1 MESVVGWL
9 TWFAGKTGGHGTNQG
24 HGGATVTQQPFRIP
38 FTFPMLSGS
47 GGSQQEAKGVRTF
60 YIRKWGLIYG
70 GGLPFSWSS
79 SCSPNPPPF
88 CVCSRN
94 VISLHTLRR
103 LIWFLFCLWKS
114 GRNSNRPGERRE
126 EGKDDINQSDWE
138 WREASTDEWL
148 PSEKRCKVYKPD
160 LHRALCGKPD
170 KDWLVSGFR

>member
-1 MESVVGWL
+1 MPLLESGQLVNVVCWKNRWPQDEPG
-9 TWFAGKTGGHGTNQG
+9 AQG
-24 HGGATVTQQPFRIP
+24 SNSNQQPFRIP

-70 GGLPFSWSS
+70 GGLPFGWSS

-126 EGKDDINQSDWE
+126 EGKDGINQSDWE
-138 WREASTDEWL
+138 WREASTGEWL
-148 PSEKRCKVYKPD
+148 PSGELWK
-160 LHRALCGKPD
+160 
-170 KDWLVSGFR
+170 